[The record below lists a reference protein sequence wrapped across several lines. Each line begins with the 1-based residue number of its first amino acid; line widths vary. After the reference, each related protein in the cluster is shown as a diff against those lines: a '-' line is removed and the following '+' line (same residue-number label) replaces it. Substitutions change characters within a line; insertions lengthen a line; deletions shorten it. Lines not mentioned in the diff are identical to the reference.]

1 MFTPLQMI
9 SLAILSVLLL
19 GFQRL
24 AAARHQHLSEEG
36 RQMTLLLLAIWIVL
50 AFFIAS
56 AAGSSLRDRNRY
68 E

>member
-1 MFTPLQMI
+1 
-9 SLAILSVLLL
+9 
-19 GFQRL
+19 
-24 AAARHQHLSEEG
+24 
-36 RQMTLLLLAIWIVL
+36 MTFLLLAIWIVL